1 MVVSIQ
7 IITTIFC
14 FKIIP
19 VYYNIENTLRRMSM
33 STVEELQKER
43 MEIRSDL
50 LAGKKPKRVLVAPAF
65 SWEFAC
71 QLAGVDMKQA
81 HFNFLELTEKAIEK
95 VCQTFQVDVSPTRS
109 LRFANV
115 YYHLGAKNWVIGSNG
130 VIQHPEIATMELE
143 EYDEFINAPYKT
155 IIEKFLPRACSKLAM
170 DPYNNALNLATA
182 YGAFKNISG
191 AQAGLIGKFAAKY
204 GYAPGFVN
212 HQLLSAPFDFVADQ
226 LRGFTRIN
234 MDTRRI
240 PDKVKAAVDAVTPIM
255 IKMATPIVK
264 RPGLCAFIPLH
275 LGPFLNQKIFEELYW
290 PSLEKMVVELDKVGV
305 ACALFVEQDW
315 TRFAPFLERLPKSS
329 IMYMEAGDPKVFA
342 ETVGKD
348 HVIGGFYDPTISL
361 ARSKEECI
369 DEMKRLLDIVMK
381 TGKYYLTF
389 DRSVMD
395 VKSIDVSKIQ
405 AVLEYVTLHA
415 EY

>member
-1 MVVSIQ
+1 M
-7 IITTIFC
+7 
-14 FKIIP
+14 
-19 VYYNIENTLRRMSM
+19 RM

-43 MEIRSDL
+43 MEIRNDL

-81 HFNFLELTEKAIEK
+81 HFNFGELTEKAIDK
-95 VCQTFQVDVSPTRS
+95 VCQTFPQCDVSPTRS

-115 YYHLGAKNWVIGSNG
+115 YHHLGAKNWIIGSNG
-130 VIQHPEIATMELE
+130 VIQHPEIATMEAE
-143 EYDEFINAPYKT
+143 EYDEYIAAPYKT
-155 IIEKFLPRACSKLAM
+155 ILEKLLGRACTKLAL
-170 DPYNNALNLATA
+170 DPITNALNLATA
-182 YGAFKNISG
+182 YGAYKNING
-191 AQAGLIGKFAAKY
+191 VQAGIIGKMAAKH
-204 GYAPGFVN
+204 GFVPGFVN
-212 HQLLSAPFDFVADQ
+212 HQLIAAPFDFLADQ

-234 MDTRRI
+234 ADTRRI
-240 PDKVKAAVDAVTPIM
+240 PAKVKAAVEATTPIM
-255 IKMATPIVK
+255 IKMATPPVK
-264 RPGLCAFIPLH
+264 RPGLCGFIPLH

-290 PSLEKMVVELDKVGV
+290 PSLEKTVVELDKIGV
-305 ACALFVEQDW
+305 ALALFVESDW
-315 TRFAPFLERLPKSS
+315 TRFAEKFLSRLPKST

-369 DEMKRLLDIVMK
+369 DEVKKLLDIVMK
-381 TGKYYLTF
+381 TGKYYFTF

-395 VKSIDVSKIQ
+395 VKSIDISKIQ
-405 AVLEYVTLHA
+405 AVLEWVAVNAKY
-415 EY
+415 